1 MTKQEILFA
10 LDVIHPGGAPILS
23 GASWE
28 TREDLLECWEGDMDD
43 LPSMADLEFALG
55 EHRAEQSLTA
65 ARAATRAALR
75 AQWDLLPP
83 WINGPYR
90 PLFDSANRLLDE
102 GADEAAFEMIDV
114 VEPTA
119 KIANDPEKSA
129 IFAAVKTQFL
139 SVIKSL

>member
-1 MTKQEILFA
+1 MT
-10 LDVIHPGGAPILS
+10 P
-23 GASWE
+23 
-28 TREDLLECWEGDMDD
+28 
-43 LPSMADLEFALG
+43 
-55 EHRAEQSLTA
+55 EQLTA
-65 ARAATRAALR
+65 ALEELQRSSVISAGWIVRDEEYELASGESVTPEQIATALAQVTAAQDSAVTRSATRTALR
-75 AQWDLLPP
+75 AQWDSLPA

-90 PLFDSANRLLDE
+90 PLFDAANLLLDE

>member
-1 MTKQEILFA
+1 MGKGLRNEVQPSVRPTGQ
-10 LDVIHPGGAPILS
+10 PGVPAPEAQDS
-23 GASWE
+23 AV
-28 TREDLLECWEGDMDD
+28 TR
-43 LPSMADLEFALG
+43 S
-55 EHRAEQSLTA
+55 
-65 ARAATRAALR
+65 ATRTALR
-75 AQWDLLPP
+75 AQWDSLPA

-90 PLFDSANRLLDE
+90 PLFDAANLLLDE